1 MNDEKLKNLLA
12 IRLQNLLSAP
22 FPLTLLSQTNELDQ
36 TVLFLKQQLQL
47 TYDLKELELE
57 IIQQFLYDF
66 VILQYL
72 NLFDH

>member
-12 IRLQNLLSAP
+12 IRLQNLLSTP

-57 IIQQFLYDF
+57 I
-66 VILQYL
+66 
-72 NLFDH
+72 